1 MGGTSEREFLEKITS
16 IKTKSSKRAA
26 DVKNDFAKMQKLKA
40 DSLKKTEEMMQAAEH
55 DLEKLEQEIFKSKDL
70 VSESRPR
77 LNAEIKA
84 AKEDITKKYDDLKE
98 RVLAAI
104 VPE

>member
-1 MGGTSEREFLEKITS
+1 
-16 IKTKSSKRAA
+16 
-26 DVKNDFAKMQKLKA
+26 
-40 DSLKKTEEMMQAAEH
+40 MMHSAEH
-55 DLEKLEQEIFKSKDL
+55 DLEKLEHEILKSKDL

-77 LNAEIKA
+77 LNVEIKD
-84 AKEDITKKYDDLKE
+84 AKEHITQKYVDLKK

>member
-1 MGGTSEREFLEKITS
+1 MGGTSEREFLEKITK
-16 IKTKSSKRAA
+16 IKTKSSKRVA
-26 DVKNDFAKMQKLKA
+26 DVKNDFAKMQKLKT
-40 DSLKKTEEMMQAAEH
+40 DSLKKTEEMMQTAEH
-55 DLEKLEQEIFKSKDL
+55 DLEKLEQEILKSKDL

-77 LNAEIKA
+77 LSDEIKA
-84 AKEDITKKYDDLKE
+84 AKEHITQKYDDLKE

>member
-1 MGGTSEREFLEKITS
+1 MGGTSEREFFEKINS
-16 IKTKSSKRAA
+16 IKTKSSKRIA
-26 DVKNDFAKMQKLKA
+26 DVKNDFAEMQKLKA
-40 DSLKKTEEMMQAAEH
+40 NSLKKTEEMMQSAEH
-55 DLEKLEQEIFKSKDL
+55 DLEKLEQEILKSKDL

-77 LNAEIKA
+77 LNAEIRD
-84 AKEDITKKYDDLKE
+84 AKEHITQRYDDLKK

>member
-1 MGGTSEREFLEKITS
+1 
-16 IKTKSSKRAA
+16 
-26 DVKNDFAKMQKLKA
+26 MQKLKT
-40 DSLKKTEEMMQAAEH
+40 DSLKRTEEMMHSAEH
-55 DLEKLEQEIFKSKDL
+55 DLEKLEQEILKSKDL

-77 LNAEIKA
+77 LSGEIKA
-84 AKEDITKKYDDLKE
+84 AKDHITEKYVDLKK

>member
-1 MGGTSEREFLEKITS
+1 
-16 IKTKSSKRAA
+16 
-26 DVKNDFAKMQKLKA
+26 MQKLKA
-40 DSLKKTEEMMQAAEH
+40 EALKKTEEMMQSAEH
-55 DLEKLEQEIFKSKDL
+55 DLEKLEQKILKSKDL

-84 AKEDITKKYDDLKE
+84 TKEHITQKYDDLNK